1 MEFVGDE
8 ERDVRGDIDE
18 DVECVVV
25 AVVDDVPVSVIKLVT
40 VAKRPKLADALELP
54 DSKAVDENDAESVP
68 VRLPTTVGDSIDR
81 VIVAETDALDV
92 MDAVRVLAR
101 VEIGDTL
108 VVADAVEENEF
119 VGHALI
125 VLEGKRVT
133 EDSTEYETFSVAP
146 GDGDVIDEG
155 VI

>member
-1 MEFVGDE
+1 
-8 ERDVRGDIDE
+8 
-18 DVECVVV
+18 
-25 AVVDDVPVSVIKLVT
+25 VIQLVI

-54 DSKAVDENDAESVP
+54 DSRAVDEYDAESVP

-92 MDAVRVLAR
+92 TDAVRVLAR
-101 VEIGDTL
+101 VGADVKL
-108 VVADAVEENEF
+108 FVADAVEENEF

-125 VLEGKRVT
+125 VLEDTRLK
-133 EDSTEYETFSVAP
+133 EASTVKDTFRVAP
-146 GDGDVIDEG
+146 GDGDVVDEG